1 MAYVLDDGIAGRA
14 RIGLAA
20 LAGNQ
25 TTEHEFRRILT
36 MQGVAFYTSRLMDS
50 VTITPETLRQTE
62 ERLAEAAALIL
73 PGLALD
79 VIAFTCTSAAI
90 VNGEDR
96 IFARIHERRPGVPCT
111 TPITAGLAAMR
122 ALDLERIALLTP
134 YVQEINEMMRAYIER
149 RGIAVPVLGSF
160 NNSNDNEVARISPA
174 SIRDAVYELARPAD
188 VDGVFVSCGSL
199 RVVDMV
205 EEIEQAIGKPVT
217 SSNHALAWHS
227 LRITGYRE
235 PVPGFGRLFRT

>member
-1 MAYVLDDGIAGRA
+1 
-14 RIGLAA
+14 
-20 LAGNQ
+20 
-25 TTEHEFRRILT
+25 

-122 ALDLERIALLTP
+122 ALDLARIALLTP

-149 RGIAVPVLGSF
+149 RGIAVPVMGSF

-227 LRITGYRE
+227 LRIAGYRD